1 MTHFAPPVVKE
12 SERLLLDIEVAVQR
26 WPRSHRYGVGAD
38 LRKQA
43 LALAVGANLAWR
55 EQGRRAAHVR
65 GLVEG
70 VEQLKVLLQLGSQLK
85 AFASFGQFERL
96 ARQAHSVGR
105 QVGGWSKSESHPKT
119 QNCGRQDG
127 APRARS
133 GTEYPRRPA
142 GANR

>member
-1 MTHFAPPVVKE
+1 MTHFAPPVVKAA
-12 SERLLLDIEVAVQR
+12 ERILLDLELAVRR
-26 WPRSHRYGVGAD
+26 WPRSHRYGIGKD
-38 LRKQA
+38 LREQA

-55 EQGRRAAHVR
+55 EQSRRVEHVR

-70 VEQLKVLLQLGSQLK
+70 VEALKVLLQLGSQLK
-85 AFASFGQFERL
+85 AFSSFGQFDLL
-96 ARQAHSVGR
+96 ARQAHDLGR
-105 QVGGWSKSESHPKT
+105 QVGGWSKSEHPKT

-133 GTEYPRRPA
+133 GTEYPRRPR

>member
-1 MTHFAPPVVKE
+1 MTHFAPPAVKAA
-12 SERLLLDIEVAVQR
+12 ERILLDIEVAVRR
-26 WPRSHRYGVGAD
+26 WPRVHRYAVGAE

-55 EQGRRAAHVR
+55 EQSRRGEHVR
-65 GLVEG
+65 AMVQG
-70 VEQLKVLLQLGSQLK
+70 VEALKVLLQLGSQLK
-85 AFASFGQFERL
+85 AFNSFGQFEQI
-96 ARQAHSVGR
+96 ARQAHDLGR
-105 QVGGWSKSESHPKT
+105 QVGGWSKSEQHPKT

-133 GTEYPRRPA
+133 GTEYPRRPI